1 MTESHAVAEVHAA
14 PPAEPQFIPEEL
26 VEFKADDTEA
36 GKNIGRM
43 LVAFFVCLLTLVV
56 GVNVLMNRTI
66 HSRGSEMAAPF
77 AEEGHADHGE
87 EEHASEGD
95 GHQH

>member
-43 LVAFFVCLLTLVV
+43 LVAGPGTV
-56 GVNVLMNRTI
+56 I
-66 HSRGSEMAAPF
+66 HVEPNG
-77 AEEGHADHGE
+77 
-87 EEHASEGD
+87 GD
-95 GHQH
+95 RILI